1 MLPPVKDRLQ
11 SLLASDRAW
20 LQGGLFAAL
29 VGGLLV
35 IVYLLRNRQMD
46 FIYSLF

>member
-1 MLPPVKDRLQ
+1 MEREH
-11 SLLASDRAW
+11 AW
-20 LQGGLFAAL
+20 WQGSLFAVL

-35 IVYLLRNRQMD
+35 VVYLLRNRQMD